1 MKKHITLKL
10 TRFELDVLMEA
21 AEAGADDGGVD
32 ENSFFYSYAYEGHE
46 SAQRLRAYRRVASK
60 MLAADRSNQ

>member
-21 AEAGADDGGVD
+21 AEAGADDSGV
-32 ENSFFYSYAYEGHE
+32 EEYTLFYNCSHSGHE
-46 SAQRLRAYRRVASK
+46 SAQRLQAYRRVANK
-60 MLAADRSNQ
+60 MLAEQRNS

>member
-32 ENSFFYSYAYEGHE
+32 EYTFFYNYAWEGHE

-60 MLAADRSNQ
+60 MLAERRNS

>member
-10 TRFELDVLMEA
+10 TCLELDVLMEA

-32 ENSFFYSYAYEGHE
+32 EYTFFYSYAYEGHE

-60 MLAADRSNQ
+60 MLAERRNS

>member
-10 TRFELDVLMEA
+10 TCLELDVLMEA
-21 AEAGADDGGVD
+21 AKAGADDGGVD
-32 ENSFFYSYAYEGHE
+32 EYTLFYNYAHEGRE
-46 SAQRLRAYRRVASK
+46 SAQRLQAYRRVASK